1 MDSNGGKPEPA
12 DPEQAMRLLELEM
25 MQQRMARQMSG
36 TPYRGLRAVSFLFL
50 FVVLLGAALAAYYLF
65 FSGHLEEMRARN
77 VPQPTPSA
85 NAMSRTP

>member
-12 DPEQAMRLLELEM
+12 DPEQALRLLELEM
-25 MQQRMARQMSG
+25 LQQRAARQMAG

-77 VPQPTPSA
+77 NSQPSPSA

>member
-12 DPEQAMRLLELEM
+12 DPEKAIRALELEM
-25 MQQRMARQMSG
+25 MQQRAARQMAG
-36 TPYRGLRAVSFLFL
+36 TPYRGLRAASFLFL
-50 FVVLLGAALAAYYLF
+50 FAVVLGAALAVYYLF

-77 VPQPTPSA
+77 SAQPSPSA

>member
-1 MDSNGGKPEPA
+1 MDSNGCKPESA
-12 DPEQAMRLLELEM
+12 DPEQAVRLLELEM
-25 MQQRMARQMSG
+25 LQQRAARQMAG

-77 VPQPTPSA
+77 VQPSPSA
-85 NAMSRTP
+85 NAMSRAP